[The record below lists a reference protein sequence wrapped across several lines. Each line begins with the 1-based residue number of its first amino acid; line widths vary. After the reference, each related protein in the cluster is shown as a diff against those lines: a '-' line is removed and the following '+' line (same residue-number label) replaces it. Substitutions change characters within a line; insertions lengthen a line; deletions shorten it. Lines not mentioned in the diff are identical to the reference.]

1 MRFGIT
7 ANPEHKHA
15 LDATREA
22 IRLLKGRHDV
32 LLEDSLAKALRKR
45 GGPLE
50 KINAD
55 IILAIGGDG
64 TVLRALQKTN
74 RKVLGI
80 NAGSVG
86 FLAEGEPELL
96 SSIIDRLIDGDYRV
110 EERLR
115 LKVTIDSKRFH
126 DCLNEVV
133 VHTAQVAKIRHYE
146 IRVDGAVAEQV
157 RADGIIVAT
166 PTGSTSYS
174 MSAGGPILDPRVR
187 ALVVAAI
194 APFKPSFHPFVV
206 PARSRIQV
214 SFVRP
219 RPGLVVFDGQQE
231 IPLEGDEKVLATQS
245 EKTAKLIR
253 FGDNF
258 YSRIQNKLANP

>member
-1 MRFGIT
+1 MKFGIT

-15 LDATREA
+15 LDATRQA
-22 IRLLKGRHDV
+22 IRLLKRRHEV
-32 LLEDSLAKALRKR
+32 ILEDGVAKALRRR
-45 GGPLE
+45 GWPLE
-50 KINAD
+50 KVRAD
-55 IILAIGGDG
+55 VIMAIGGDG
-64 TVLRALQKTN
+64 TVLRALQMTN

-86 FLAEGEPELL
+86 FLAEGDLDSLE
-96 SSIIDRLIDGDYRV
+96 STIGRLAEGRYHV

-115 LKVTIDSKRFH
+115 LKVMIGGRRFH
-126 DCLNEVV
+126 DCLNEAV

-146 IRVDGAVAEQV
+146 IRVDGIVAEQV

-174 MSAGGPILDPRVR
+174 MSAGGPILDPRVK

-206 PARSRIQV
+206 PAKSKIQV

-219 RPGLVVFDGQQE
+219 RPGLVVLDGQHE
-231 IPLEGDEKVLATQS
+231 IPLEGSEKVLITQS
-245 EKTAKLIR
+245 EKPAKLIR
-253 FGDNF
+253 FSDNF
-258 YSRIQNKLANP
+258 YKRIQEKLANP